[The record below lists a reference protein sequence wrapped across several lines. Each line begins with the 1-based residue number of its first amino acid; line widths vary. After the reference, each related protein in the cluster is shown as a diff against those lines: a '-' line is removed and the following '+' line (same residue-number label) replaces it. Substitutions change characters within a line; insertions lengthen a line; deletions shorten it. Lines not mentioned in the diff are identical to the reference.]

1 MNCLDGTSFKI
12 LETLSRELGT
22 EMSIN
27 QLTERVR
34 ESYGSAYYAN
44 IYNKLQ
50 QLAKENI
57 VTINKIGNTSI
68 AKLNFDD
75 QWIVDVLAQ
84 MEMQKKR
91 AFLQETA
98 NQAMHFLFPDLERS
112 FRDDLPFVRSIS
124 VIRPEKNQLI
134 NRAELL
140 ILVKGRGM
148 DPLPKQSDA
157 ELLHNTMKTLQMMQS
172 LKIDYLMLTEVKF
185 LDLITTDEM
194 NPAREML
201 ADKITVFGP
210 QNFWHAI
217 QVIAK
222 KGIPLK
228 ITKSE
233 TAPPKLAE
241 ADLVYNMARF
251 GYNEMGTRISQGKDI
266 CIEYIIAAMM
276 AQGNARRIEAVPVL
290 LAKNS
295 VNYDALMFISRKIK
309 RSERLLGLLNVLAD
323 IIPEKKDVEYAIKV
337 MKEMRI
343 KAKPADRS
351 SILEKMRLYN
361 AT

>member
-1 MNCLDGTSFKI
+1 MDQTSFKI

-27 QLTERVR
+27 QLTERIR

-50 QLAKENI
+50 QLAGDNI
-57 VTINKIGNTSI
+57 VTIKKIGNTSI
-68 AKLNFDD
+68 AQLNFDNYL
-75 QWIVDVLAQ
+75 IVDMLAQ
-84 MEMQKKR
+84 IEMQKKR
-91 AFLQETA
+91 TFLKDKA
-98 NQAMHFLFPDLERS
+98 NSAMHLLLPDLERS

-124 VIRPEKNQLI
+124 VIGPERNQMI

-140 ILVKGRGM
+140 ILVKGQGT
-148 DPLPKQSDA
+148 DPAPEQGDA
-157 ELLHNTMKTLQMMQS
+157 VLVHHTMKTLQKMHPIM
-172 LKIDYLMLTEVKF
+172 IDYLMLTEANF
-185 LDLITTDEM
+185 LGLFALDEA

-201 ADKITVFGP
+201 ADKITLFGQ

-217 QVIAK
+217 KVAAE
-222 KGIPLK
+222 KGIPLR
-228 ITKSE
+228 ITRTE
-233 TAPPKLAE
+233 TIPLKMAE

-251 GYNEMGTRISQGKDI
+251 GYNEMGTKMSQAMHM
-266 CIEYIIAAMM
+266 CIEYVIAAMI
-276 AQGNARRIEAVPVL
+276 AKGDARRIEAVPVL

-295 VNYDALMFISRKIK
+295 VDYEMLIFISRKFK
-309 RSERLLGLLNVLAD
+309 FAERLLGLLSALAD
-323 IIPEKKDVEYAIKV
+323 IVPEKKDVQYAIRV
-337 MKEMRI
+337 MTEMGI
-343 KAKPADRS
+343 KPEPADRT